1 MKRSGLIKGLA
12 LLLAIISLSTLV
24 SGLFGMRSAAKDR
37 QKNEAELADLQNG
50 IDDYRNLI
58 AQMLDSD
65 DYDQLRAALE
75 KQQRNYDRTTTRHRK
90 ELAAFT
96 ATNGGLEMGAQSLA
110 QAEAAMASGRTQL
123 EAGKQQL
130 QLQAAAFQTVY
141 ETAMAGKKQLEDS
154 LPILDAAETMV
165 SSLRTLLQS
174 LQKIGVIMELPE
186 GQDEPKGTE
195 QDDPNT
201 TEENEESDINSET
214 GAPGDPVE
222 PETDTSTVDP
232 QVEDGPQNESVDGK
246 EEDIQ
251 KSDLSEENGNE
262 SPEASANVE
271 EGCQDG
277 DLSEESGK
285 ENPEEA
291 GNYEEE
297 DSRDSNHPEETD
309 REDPQETGGAEENQ
323 QEKNLTEDADEDGAK
338 ADAAGNAQTE
348 ITEEEKSEPAE
359 EKTGPESEPIEE
371 KPTSPKT
378 GTEDNQEAMRLS
390 ALEAYDAALSTY
402 QDALTVIETL
412 QDREIPTSIIKEM
425 LKKEGITKPEELKA
439 LAEQAG
445 LELTEE
451 QEQTFED
458 LLTQESIVLFT
469 SVQIAELKAELEKA
483 AGMPLDELMA
493 KMQSE
498 RDAIAAGE
506 GEYELNA
513 EQFGT
518 IRKAYTDNRESILGI
533 ANALEKE
540 LPALEAA
547 LVSGKSQITAAEKA
561 LKQVEDAKKTM
572 DQGLSALNSAEGSL
586 YQGELMLAQGEAQL
600 EDARKKQYEKAEE
613 LETEKRSLD
622 EKEKALLLLSE
633 EAEARKKLEE
643 KEKSLRQA
651 LLSREQI
658 RQRSDAGEELLGAS
672 ESWYSEL
679 AEQTAQNYRMWFI
692 ASILLILSGILA
704 LAVALTV
711 LSAGIG
717 TLIPVLIS
725 FLCTVCAAGALILLF
740 RLGRGISYSGLLAGG
755 LAGFELILLAWE
767 TFKKTSQST
776 E

>member
-12 LLLAIISLSTLV
+12 LFLAIISLSTLV

-37 QKNEAELADLQNG
+37 QKNEDELADLQND

-90 ELAAFT
+90 ELATFT

-130 QLQAAAFQTVY
+130 QLQASAFQTVY

-165 SSLRTLLQS
+165 GSLRRLMES
-174 LQKIGVIMELPE
+174 LRKIGNIMELPE
-186 GQDEPKGTE
+186 EQDEPEPTE
-195 QDDPNT
+195 LDDPT
-201 TEENEESDINSET
+201 AAEENKEPDSNSET
-214 GAPGDPVE
+214 GVDGDPAE
-222 PETDTSTVDP
+222 PDTEASTEDP
-232 QVEDGPQNESVDGK
+232 QVEENPQNETLDGK
-246 EEDIQ
+246 EENMQ
-251 KSDLSEENGNE
+251 TSD
-262 SPEASANVE
+262 
-271 EGCQDG
+271 
-277 DLSEESGK
+277 
-285 ENPEEA
+285 
-291 GNYEEE
+291 
-297 DSRDSNHPEETD
+297 HPEESD
-309 REDPQETGGAEENQ
+309 MEDPQATGGVEENN
-323 QEKNLTEDADEDGAK
+323 QENNVTEDADEDEAE
-338 ADAAGNAQTE
+338 ANAAGNAQTE

-359 EKTGPESEPIEE
+359 EKTEPESEPMEE
-371 KPTSPKT
+371 EPTSPRT

-451 QEQTFED
+451 QEQTLED
-458 LLTQESIVLFT
+458 LMTQESIVLFT
-469 SVQIAELKAELEKA
+469 SAQIAELKAELEEA

-533 ANALEKE
+533 ANVLEKE
-540 LPALEAA
+540 LPALETA

-600 EDARKKQYEKAEE
+600 EDARKKQVEKAEE

-622 EKEKALLLLSE
+622 EKEKALLVLSE

-643 KEKSLRQA
+643 REKSLRQA

-658 RQRSDAGEELLGAS
+658 RQRIDAGEELLDAS
-672 ESWYSEL
+672 ESWYSVL
-679 AEQTAQNYRMWFI
+679 AEQTAQNYRMRFN

-704 LAVALTV
+704 LAAALTV

-717 TLIPVLIS
+717 TLIPALIS
-725 FLCTVCAAGALILLF
+725 SLCTVCAAGAVILLI
-740 RLGRGISYSGLLAGG
+740 RLGRGISYSALLAGG

-767 TFKKTSQST
+767 TFKKTGQST